1 MRRARRRGAERRRR
15 VDDVRDAARVAR
27 ARHRARATTTTTR
40 ARVRVSQ
47 TRGRSARGRR
57 VTTTGRG
64 MATTLERD
72 GAARRGDDERSGIK
86 GERGLANASETA
98 NEDLRY

>member
-1 MRRARRRGAERRRR
+1 
-15 VDDVRDAARVAR
+15 
-27 ARHRARATTTTTR
+27 
-40 ARVRVSQ
+40 
-47 TRGRSARGRR
+47 
-57 VTTTGRG
+57 

-72 GAARRGDDERSGIK
+72 GAARRGDERSGIK

>member
-1 MRRARRRGAERRRR
+1 M
-15 VDDVRDAARVAR
+15 
-27 ARHRARATTTTTR
+27 
-40 ARVRVSQ
+40 
-47 TRGRSARGRR
+47 
-57 VTTTGRG
+57 TTTGRG